1 MKLLLENWQRFLN
14 ESDLRGAIDYLEGA
28 FEDKH
33 ASGRPYS
40 KIFDGKIDEESSN
53 ITIEIVNQITPK
65 YLTQVLK
72 KYKSVGFEGSIDMNE
87 IKDPREIAIIN
98 SILLFTAGNIATVR
112 KPHKFSDKEAEDL
125 ESPVLGSMGN
135 LPPKYHRGPVKDNR
149 NLNFRDT
156 SWFTPYVIKPT
167 KELYTIATYVMTQ
180 ISNLKNPD
188 GSTHIYRGMG
198 LPAKVA
204 LNLKEGSE
212 FFGGS
217 ISSWTMNKKIAED
230 YMYKGKK
237 VDGPKA
243 ICMFEIESAEK
254 GANIDFLS
262 AFKYEREFIL
272 GGKIKIVSIKI
283 SDVSDMMGKPPG
295 SIHYARFK
303 CDEV

>member
-1 MKLLLENWQRFLN
+1 VNLLMENWRRFLN
-14 ESDLRGAIDYLEGA
+14 EGDLEAALDYLEDA
-28 FEDKH
+28 FRNKH

-53 ITIEIVNQITPK
+53 IAIEIVNQITPK

-72 KYKSVGFEGSIDMNE
+72 KYKSVGLEGSIDMDK

-98 SILLFTAGNIATVR
+98 SILLFTAGKVATVR
-112 KPHKFSDKEAEDL
+112 NPQKFLDKDVEDL
-125 ESPVLGSMGN
+125 KSPHVARDDYSG
-135 LPPKYHRGPVKDNR
+135 PKYHRGPAKG
-149 NLNFRDT
+149 T
-156 SWFTPYVIKPT
+156 SGFTPYIIKPT

-180 ISNLKNPD
+180 ISNLKNSE

-212 FFGGS
+212 FFVGS
-217 ISSWTMNKKIAED
+217 ISSWTTSESTAKVF
-230 YMYKGKK
+230 MYEGKEPI
-237 VDGPKA
+237 PKA
-243 ICMFEIESAEK
+243 RCLFEIENAEK

-262 AFKYEREFIL
+262 ASEHEDEFIL

-283 SDVSDMMGKPPG
+283 SDVSDGERKPPG
-295 SIHYARFK
+295 SIYHARFK
-303 CDEV
+303 CNEVGLK

>member
-1 MKLLLENWQRFLN
+1 MKLLLENWRRFLN
-14 ESDLRGAIDYLEGA
+14 EGDLEAALDYLEDA
-28 FEDKH
+28 FGNKH

-53 ITIEIVNQITPK
+53 IAIEIVNQITPK

-72 KYKSVGFEGSIDMNE
+72 KYKSVGFESSIDMGK

-98 SILLFTAGNIATVR
+98 SILLFTAGNVATVR
-112 KPHKFSDKEAEDL
+112 NPQKFLDKDVEDL
-125 ESPVLGSMGN
+125 KPFVGQSDAYSG
-135 LPPKYHRGPVKDNR
+135 PKYHRGPAKG
-149 NLNFRDT
+149 T
-156 SWFTPYVIKPT
+156 SGFTRYIIKPT
-167 KELYTIATYVMTQ
+167 KELYTIATYVITQ
-180 ISNLKNPD
+180 ISNLKNPE

-212 FFGGS
+212 FFVGS
-217 ISSWTMNKKIAED
+217 ISSWTTDVHLAGAF
-230 YMYKGKK
+230 MYEGKESI
-237 VDGPKA
+237 PKA
-243 ICMFEIESAEK
+243 RCLFEIENAEK

-262 AFKYEREFIL
+262 ALDHEREFIL

-283 SDVSDMMGKPPG
+283 SDVSDGERLPPG
-295 SIHYARFK
+295 SIYNARFK